1 MPFWVLS
8 LIWSHIYLAVRP
20 ACHSFNTNINRIF
33 NRISMVYKLH
43 CILSWHSFHTIINS
57 FINTSSNVLTIPNQR
72 EHQPRIHKSLCTDP
86 NLWKPETRTSHR
98 IRCHATIVTRQRN
111 HNRLSRSRSL
121 WVLPRRAP
129 SPPQTVAWSFS
140 GHSPGRPLLCHMAS
154 PPLPWSSRPW
164 MRSYKSWG
172 SGVAC
177 SVIEAD
183 QSALVWLN
191 YMYTQA
197 RASGACLAER
207 VLASTCQNLFCRGFW
222 QASTH
227 ASENSWLKSAIC
239 KSLYH
244 NTFHLVIIVNLNLT
258 KWLLCSIWVYQRHD
272 CFDNS
277 IF

>member
-1 MPFWVLS
+1 MYLQFPTREN
-8 LIWSHIYLAVRP
+8 ISHE
-20 ACHSFNTNINRIF
+20 F
-33 NRISMVYKLH
+33 ISPYVPIQI
-43 CILSWHSFHTIINS
+43 CG
-57 FINTSSNVLTIPNQR
+57 
-72 EHQPRIHKSLCTDP
+72 
-86 NLWKPETRTSHR
+86 NLNKRTPHR

-111 HNRLSRSRSL
+111 HNSLSRSRSL

-140 GHSPGRPLLCHMAS
+140 GHSPGRPQLCHMAS

-222 QASTH
+222 QASTGY
-227 ASENSWLKSAIC
+227 SCLRK
-239 KSLYH
+239 
-244 NTFHLVIIVNLNLT
+244 
-258 KWLLCSIWVYQRHD
+258 
-272 CFDNS
+272 
-277 IF
+277 